1 MKYQHVVYLFLAL
14 LGLACGRPLYADYPI
29 EVIEL
34 KSRTLEEVIPVIR
47 PLLGTN
53 DSVTGMGNNLVLK
66 APPDRV
72 QQIRRL
78 LVELDRPPQRLL
90 ITVGNQGDVT
100 RSSRGYSAS
109 ADIRAGDGQI
119 SINSPGKPV
128 DETSARVRLQDRATQ
143 RSSTSGYQVQALEG
157 RPAWINSGMRVPVSR
172 VERYY
177 QNGVPYERRTTQL
190 QDVSGGFYVVPRLQG
205 DSVTLEILQHDD
217 RAAARGRGV
226 VSTQSTGT
234 VVRGR
239 LGEWLN
245 LGGIDTRSDNH
256 EGGLGRSLS
265 TQESE
270 IRQISVKVDCLDCG
284 MAEPGSTP
292 GPAFRFQQK

>member
-1 MKYQHVVYLFLAL
+1 VKYQHILFTFLVL
-14 LGLACGRPLYADYPI
+14 LGLACSRLVYADYPI

-34 KSRTLEEVIPVIR
+34 QSRTLEEVIPVIR
-47 PLLGTN
+47 PLLGAN
-53 DSVTGMGNNLVLK
+53 ESVTGMGNNLVLK
-66 APPDRV
+66 ATPARIRQV
-72 QQIRRL
+72 RRL

-100 RSSRGYSAS
+100 RSSRGYRAS
-109 ADIRAGDGQI
+109 ADIRSGDSQI
-119 SINSPGKPV
+119 SINSPGNPV
-128 DETSARVRLQDRATQ
+128 DASTARIRLQDRATL
-143 RSSTSGYQVQALEG
+143 RSSTSGYQVQTLEG
-157 RPAWINSGMRVPVSR
+157 RPAWINSGMRVPVSG

-177 QNGVPYERRTTQL
+177 HNGVPYERRTTQL
-190 QDVSGGFYVVPRLQG
+190 QDVSGGFYVIPRLQG

-217 RAAARGRGV
+217 RVSARGRGV
-226 VSTQSTGT
+226 VSTQGTGT

-245 LGGIDTRSDNH
+245 LGGIDTHSDNH

-265 TQESE
+265 SQDSQ

-284 MAEPGSTP
+284 MAEPGSAP
-292 GPAFRFQQK
+292 GQTFRFQQE